1 MDLSPNMERL
11 ELGRQTANESLT
23 AYYQRYSKPTPPN
36 LYHELPLLEPETEES
51 AEWFKRH
58 FHRPVD
64 EVLAENGGV

>member
-1 MDLSPNMERL
+1 MNLSPNQERL
-11 ELGRQTANESLT
+11 ESEHQTANESLA

-36 LYHELPLLEPETEES
+36 LYPEPLSLEPETAEE

-64 EVLAENGGV
+64 EVLAKDGGV

>member
-11 ELGRQTANESLT
+11 ELERQTANESLA

-36 LYHELPLLEPETEES
+36 LCPEPLLLEPETAEE